1 MEKTKENRQVRRE
14 APGKIN
20 LHLRVKGL
28 RADGY
33 HALESIFLALDWGDT
48 LRLDAAKG
56 PGTCELFRNCLL
68 PQGELPFP
76 PEQDLVYRAAV
87 LFRAK
92 TGFDRALR
100 IELDKRIPL
109 GAGLGGGSSDAAA
122 VLLALDQLAGTG
134 LSQAALRTLA
144 EALGSDVPFFL
155 SPGAALVHGRGEEL
169 APLDPPENIRVV
181 LVNPGF
187 PQDTAEAFRLLDLER
202 GRGWPAPEEPE
213 PGTLAKALSGP
224 PVLWPY
230 GNDFLPLFLERGPGE
245 KAEAYR
251 SIILSLKALGAEF
264 TGLSGSGST
273 CFGIFTNG
281 GAADR
286 AVQVLGGEWN
296 FVRVTFPLARSGNAV
311 LQ

>member
-1 MEKTKENRQVRRE
+1 ME

-20 LHLRVKGL
+20 VHLRVRGL

-33 HALESIFLALDWGDT
+33 HRLESIFFALAWGDT
-48 LRLDAAKG
+48 LRIDVSKG
-56 PGTCELFRNCLL
+56 PGACELYRNCLL

-76 PEQDLVYRAAV
+76 PEQDLAYRAAV

-134 LSQAALRTLA
+134 LSRAALGSLA

-155 SPGAALVHGRGEEL
+155 SPGAALVYGRGEGIV
-169 APLDPPENIRVV
+169 PLETPQNIRVV

-187 PQDTAEAFRLLDLER
+187 SSDTAGAFRLLDGEQER
-202 GRGWPAPEEPE
+202 EESDIAPE
-213 PGTLAKALSGP
+213 TLVKALPGP
-224 PVLWPY
+224 PALWPY
-230 GNDFLPLFLERGPGE
+230 KNDFLPLFLKKGAAGE
-245 KAEAYR
+245 AEAYR
-251 SIILSLKALGAEF
+251 RMILSLKALGAEF

-273 CFGIFTNG
+273 CFGIFTQG
-281 GAADR
+281 GAADQ
-286 AVQVLGGEWN
+286 AVQILSEEWN
-296 FVRVTFPLARSGNAV
+296 FVKITFPLARSGNAV

>member
-1 MEKTKENRQVRRE
+1 VLTRE

-33 HALESIFLALDWGDT
+33 HGLESIFLALAWGDT
-48 LRLDAAKG
+48 LRVDAAKG
-56 PGTCELFRNCLL
+56 PGGCELSRNCFFPL
-68 PQGELPFP
+68 GDLPFP
-76 PEQDLVYRAAV
+76 PEQDLAYRAAL

-122 VLLALDQLAGTG
+122 VLLALNQLAGTG
-134 LSQAALRTLA
+134 LSAAALGALA
-144 EALGSDVPFFL
+144 ETLGSDVPFFL
-155 SPGAALVHGRGEEL
+155 SPGAALVYGRGEGVISLES
-169 APLDPPENIRVV
+169 PRNIRVV

-187 PQDTAEAFRLLDLER
+187 PSDTAGAFRLLDAER
-202 GRGWPAPEEPE
+202 GGPVPEDLPRE
-213 PGTLAKALSGP
+213 TLVRALSGP

-230 GNDFLPLFLERGPGE
+230 GNDFLPLFLEKGAPE
-245 KAEAYR
+245 EAEAYR
-251 SIILSLKALGAEF
+251 GIILSLKALGAEF

-273 CFGIFTNG
+273 CFGIFTDE

-286 AVQVLGGEWN
+286 AVRNLLERWN
-296 FVRVTFPLARSGNAV
+296 FVRISFPLARSGDAV

>member
-1 MEKTKENRQVRRE
+1 VLTRE

-20 LHLRVKGL
+20 VHLRVRGL

-33 HALESIFLALDWGDT
+33 HGLESIFLALAWGDT
-48 LRLDAAKG
+48 LRFDASHG
-56 PGTCELFRNCLL
+56 PGACELHRNCLL

-76 PEQDLVYRAAV
+76 PEQDLAYRAAV

-134 LSQAALRTLA
+134 LGPAALGALA
-144 EALGSDVPFFL
+144 ETLGSDVPFFL
-155 SPGAALVHGRGEEL
+155 SPGAALVYGRGE
-169 APLDPPENIRVV
+169 AVFPLETPQNIRVV

-187 PQDTAEAFRLLDLER
+187 PSDTAGAFRLLDRER
-202 GRGWPAPEEPE
+202 RQEGPDVAPES
-213 PGTLAKALSGP
+213 LVKALFGP
-224 PVLWPY
+224 PALWPY
-230 GNDFLPLFLERGPGE
+230 GNDFLPLFWEKGAAGE
-245 KAEAYR
+245 AEAYR
-251 SIILSLKALGAEF
+251 RMILSLKDLGAEF
-264 TGLSGSGST
+264 MGLSGSGST
-273 CFGIFTNG
+273 CFGIFTRG
-281 GAADR
+281 SVADQ
-286 AVQVLGGEWN
+286 AVQILAEEWN
-296 FVRVTFPLARSGNAV
+296 FVKMTFPLARSGNAV